1 VPFAKIQPQR
11 LHAREES
18 WPEYIEIIETVARG
32 PNALKCTISKAVDI
46 ALREE
51 TGRELFDLAKQATA
65 AFPGL
70 FDIVGGDRLI
80 SVGDMTSLQFK
91 PTYNITT
98 GPCEL
103 VITKLQ

>member
-1 VPFAKIQPQR
+1 MPCTEAADGGW
-11 LHAREES
+11 LHV
-18 WPEYIEIIETVARG
+18 IELPRNR
-32 PNALKCTISKAVDI
+32 NAAQTSGGQFLDFLNVVFRKSRI